1 MQESLFRCPVCGR
14 ALHLTEDE
22 KSYLCSKNHCFDRA
36 KSGYVNLI
44 PIGAKHSKLPGDNKL
59 MSRARV
65 DFLNAGYYQP
75 LSDAINQTV
84 LPQFSPTQEK
94 SPVILDAG
102 CGEGY
107 YTRRLFDALTENGL
121 SPRIYGSDISKFALD
136 YAGRQ
141 NGARTIS
148 YAAASSFSLPFA
160 DHTVDLLMTAFS
172 PFVGKEFLRVLKP
185 GGKMLMV
192 IPGRKHLWE
201 LKSLLYDTPREN
213 QVKDY
218 PLPGFLFED
227 VTRVEERILLPDQS
241 AIQALFAMTPYSFST
256 PAKGKQRLTECTQ
269 LETEI
274 QFEILRYRVDSVRD

>member
-1 MQESLFRCPVCGR
+1 MV
-14 ALHLTEDE
+14 
-22 KSYLCSKNHCFDRA
+22 
-36 KSGYVNLI
+36 
-44 PIGAKHSKLPGDNKL
+44 
-59 MSRARV
+59 
-65 DFLNAGYYQP
+65 
-75 LSDAINQTV
+75 
-84 LPQFSPTQEK
+84 
-94 SPVILDAG
+94 
-102 CGEGY
+102 
-107 YTRRLFDALTENGL
+107 
-121 SPRIYGSDISKFALD
+121 
-136 YAGRQ
+136 
-141 NGARTIS
+141 
-148 YAAASSFSLPFA
+148 
-160 DHTVDLLMTAFS
+160 AFS

-192 IPGRKHLWE
+192 IPGRKHLWK

-256 PAKGKQRLTECTQ
+256 PAKGKQKLAECTQ